1 MIMSTGTQALS
12 GAIISSARKSGGF
25 VQRLLQRISEGQER
39 KARAMVRE
47 YLATQSDEHL
57 ASLGYGE
64 AEIKSIRSQATG
76 NGPSWL

>member
-1 MIMSTGTQALS
+1 MSTGTQALS
-12 GAIISSARKSGGF
+12 GAIISGARKSGGF
-25 VQRLLQRISEGQER
+25 FQRLLQRISEGQER

-57 ASLGYGE
+57 TSLGYTD

-76 NGPSWL
+76 KGPGWL

>member
-1 MIMSTGTQALS
+1 MSTGTQALS
-12 GAIISSARKSGGF
+12 GAIISGALKSGGF
-25 VQRLLQRISEGQER
+25 LQRLLQRISEGQAR
-39 KARAMVRE
+39 KAHVMVRE

-57 ASLGYGE
+57 ASLGYSA